1 MKKSTLKKPKKIKKT
16 KGIPLAVFSVTGGVC
31 LFERMDD
38 KTTPSLHL
46 SWSTDGLN
54 FATDNRKISI
64 KLSSSKNEK
73 IKDCDN
79 FHVSSTSNGF
89 FMTYVRKAKTMDKE
103 CIVIARSKDLYEWTV
118 KSEIPRGDSDHSII
132 IYNKILDLFLLYKD
146 GLFIKNQTTR
156 SLSFWKERSSL
167 LFTSRYGM
175 FDGGLIHIL
184 GGMETK
190 EGLFVIYNSSVK
202 KEKQYLLQVGG
213 VLFDV
218 NNPKRILWRSEV
230 PLWQGVIEIKNKKD
244 LVAPVGFI
252 SMNDTFIVYW
262 LTSDGGMVLSTF
274 PSLFKNTEVY
284 QHKILKRFDRN
295 PIITARHDHDWEIQ
309 GTFNPA
315 VFQDEDNVLHL
326 FYRAIGKDGI
336 SRIGYAQSLDGVTII
351 KRLPHPVFEPSPGLG
366 MPSRDDAKG
375 PIGYYPSYYT
385 SGGGWGGSEDPRVVR
400 IGNNI
405 YMTYVAFEG
414 WNSIRM
420 ALTYISVD
428 DFKKGKW
435 KWKKP
440 ILLSPAGQI
449 NKNWVLFPEKINGKY
464 AMLHSI
470 SPKILIDYIDC
481 FDGFNDTLCIKSEP
495 PSGGRENHWDSKMRG
510 AGPPPLKTNLGWLVL
525 YHAQDRKEP
534 HKYKLGAMIL
544 DINNPKNILYRSS
557 HSILSPDMHYENE
570 GKPGVVYASGAVIKG
585 GDLYVYYG
593 GGDKVVCVA
602 MTPLKEFLEYL
613 VTGKPDYYELKKVI

>member
-1 MKKSTLKKPKKIKKT
+1 MKKGNLKKPKTIKKT
-16 KGIPLAVFSVTGGVC
+16 KGIPLTVFAVTGGVC
-31 LFERMDD
+31 LLERING
-38 KTTPSLHL
+38 KTTDSLSL
-46 SWSTDGLN
+46 AWSTDGLV
-54 FATDNRKISI
+54 FSSDSRRVSIKISD
-64 KLSSSKNEK
+64 SKAEK
-73 IKDCDN
+73 IRDCDN
-79 FHVSSTSNGF
+79 FNVSPTPGGF
-89 FMTYVRKAKTMDKE
+89 VMTYIRRGRTRDKE
-103 CIVIARSKDLYEWTV
+103 YIVVAKSKDLYEWSV
-118 KSEIPRGDSDHSII
+118 KSEILRMDSDHSVV
-132 IYNKILDLFLLYKD
+132 IYNKILDLFLLYRD
-146 GLFIKNQTTR
+146 GLFIKTQSTR
-156 SLSFWKERSSL
+156 SLSFWKERASL
-167 LFTSRYGM
+167 VLTSRSGM
-175 FDGGLIHIL
+175 FDGGQLDII

-190 EGLFVIYNSSVK
+190 EGLLLIYNSSVK
-202 KEKQYLLQVGG
+202 QDKEHLLQIGG

-218 NNPKRILWRSEV
+218 NNPKRILWRSEA
-230 PLWQGVIEIKNKKD
+230 PLWQGVVETKNKKD
-244 LVAPVGFI
+244 VISPVGFVSI
-252 SMNDTFIVYW
+252 KETFVVYW
-262 LTSDGGMVLSTF
+262 LTKQGNMVLSTF
-274 PSLFKNTEVY
+274 PSLFKNTEIY

-295 PIITARHDHDWEIQ
+295 PIITARDDHDWEIQ

-336 SRIGYAQSLDGVTII
+336 SRIGYAQSTDGVTIT

-366 MPSRDDAKG
+366 MPNARDAAG
-375 PIGYYPSYYT
+375 PIGYHPSYYT
-385 SGGGWGGSEDPRVVR
+385 SGGGWGGSEDPRVVK
-400 IGNNI
+400 IGDHI

-428 DFKKGKW
+428 DFKKGRW

-440 ILLSPAGQI
+440 ILLSSAGQI
-449 NKNWVLFPEKINGKY
+449 NKNWVLFPEKINGRY
-464 AMLHSI
+464 AILHSI

-510 AGPPPLKTNLGWLVL
+510 AGPPPIKTSLGWLIL

-544 DINNPKNILYRSS
+544 DFNNPTKILHRSS
-557 HSILSPDMHYENE
+557 HAILSPDMHYENE
-570 GKPGVVYASGAVIKG
+570 GKPGVVYASGAIIKND
-585 GDLYVYYG
+585 DLYVYYG

-602 MTPLKEFLEYL
+602 TTPLKEFLDYL

>member
-1 MKKSTLKKPKKIKKT
+1 MKKSKLKKPKKIKKT
-16 KGIPLAVFSVTGGVC
+16 KGVPLAVFSVTGGVC
-31 LFERMDD
+31 LLERIEN
-38 KTTPSLHL
+38 KTVTSLHL

-54 FATDNRKISI
+54 FTTDNRKISI

-73 IKDCDN
+73 IKDCEN
-79 FHVSSTSNGF
+79 FHISSTSNGF
-89 FMTYVRKAKTMDKE
+89 FMTYVRNAKTKDKE
-103 CIVIARSKDLYEWTV
+103 CIVVARSKDLYEWAV

-146 GLFIKNQTTR
+146 GLFIKNQSTR
-156 SLSFWKERSSL
+156 SLSFWKERASL
-167 LFTSRYGM
+167 LFTSRHGM
-175 FDGGLIHIL
+175 FDGGLLHVI
-184 GGMETK
+184 GGMETR
-190 EGLFVIYNSSVK
+190 EGLLVIYNSSVK
-202 KEKQYLLQVGG
+202 KEKQHLLQVGG

-218 NNPKRILWRSEV
+218 NNPKRILWRSEA
-230 PLWQGVIEIKNKKD
+230 PLWQGIIEIKNKKD
-244 LVAPVGFI
+244 LVSPVGFI
-252 SMNDTFIVYW
+252 SMNDNFVVYW

-336 SRIGYAQSLDGVTII
+336 SRIGYAQSIDGVTIT

-366 MPSRDDAKG
+366 MPSEKKISG
-375 PIGYYPSYYT
+375 PIGYHPSYYT

-400 IGNNI
+400 IGDHI

-420 ALTYISVD
+420 ALTYISVE
-428 DFKKGKW
+428 DFKKGRW

-464 AMLHSI
+464 AILHSI
-470 SPKILIDYIDC
+470 SPRILIDYVDC

-510 AGPPPLKTNLGWLVL
+510 AGPPPIKTNLGWLVL

-585 GDLYVYYG
+585 DDLYVYYG

-602 MTPLKEFLEYL
+602 TTPLKEFLEYL